1 MQNKKNK
8 KEAEE
13 GESQLEMS
21 QADEEN
27 DLSVRSLS
35 FSLSPLSTPPSLSV
49 RCECVSEI
57 FLLI

>member
-13 GESQLEMS
+13 GESQMS

-35 FSLSPLSTPPSLSV
+35 FSLSPLSTPPLCKMRV
-49 RCECVSEI
+49 RE
-57 FLLI
+57 